1 MASAEVAVLSPA
13 NPEED
18 GPLKQYYEDLKV
30 RGEGCGASGPREL
43 RRQAGDHSRA
53 LPFPETPPRASSLST
68 RR

>member
-30 RGEGCGASGPREL
+30 RGEGCGA
-43 RRQAGDHSRA
+43 
-53 LPFPETPPRASSLST
+53 
-68 RR
+68 